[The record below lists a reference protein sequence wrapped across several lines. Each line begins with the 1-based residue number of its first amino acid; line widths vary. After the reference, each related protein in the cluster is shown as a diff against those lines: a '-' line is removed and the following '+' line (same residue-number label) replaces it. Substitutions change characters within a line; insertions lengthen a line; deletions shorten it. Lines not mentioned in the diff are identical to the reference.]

1 MELESKKLQIR
12 SIYQDEY
19 EDVMGIV
26 WKTFLRFE
34 AQDYTEEGVK
44 SFQDFITDPTLYKM
58 FLRGHYQIFGAF
70 YQGKNIGMISL
81 RDRTHISLLF
91 VDEKYHYQGV
101 GRALMDYLKKYLVT
115 EKGEHKVTVNASPYG
130 GGFYHKLGFQD
141 TDREQEKEGVRY
153 TPMILLL

>member
-34 AQDYTEEGVK
+34 AEDYTEEGIK

-58 FLRGHYQIFGAF
+58 FLRGYYQIFGAF
-70 YQGKNIGMISL
+70 YKGKNIGMISL
-81 RDRTHISLLF
+81 RDCTHISLLF
-91 VDEKYHYQGV
+91 VDAKYHYQGV
-101 GRALMDYLKKYLVT
+101 GRALIEYLKKYLIT
-115 EKGEHKVTVNASPYG
+115 EMGEFKVTVNSSPYG
-130 GGFYHKLGFQD
+130 VGFYHKLGFQD
-141 TDREQEKEGVRY
+141 TDKEQEKEGVRY
-153 TPMILLL
+153 TPMILFL